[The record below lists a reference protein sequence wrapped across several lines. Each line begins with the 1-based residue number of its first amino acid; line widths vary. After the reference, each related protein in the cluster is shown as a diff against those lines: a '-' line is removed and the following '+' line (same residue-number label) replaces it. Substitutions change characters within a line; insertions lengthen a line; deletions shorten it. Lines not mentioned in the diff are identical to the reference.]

1 MPVFFLSQ
9 GYLRPSRELL
19 EFYRRKIAQ
28 YDTERDDMV
37 QKLDRCKVA
46 YEEKVTVPFSTH
58 SELHVCLIQHKLDW
72 ELRKRESEIVEL
84 QKAISDLQIYLFQE
98 REQVLRL
105 YAENDRLKVGRWH
118 AKQRTP
124 SPSPSEFRFKSS
136 RTERKSIVC

>member
-1 MPVFFLSQ
+1 MPRTASPKTTKKVTIKNGSGIPTIEERLGLRLRSINFIVFFRLYL

-28 YDTERDDMV
+28 YDNERDDLM
-37 QKLDRCKVA
+37 QKLDRCKLA
-46 YEEKVTVPFSTH
+46 FEEK
-58 SELHVCLIQHKLDW
+58 HKLEW

-105 YAENDRLKVGRWH
+105 YAETDRLKV
-118 AKQRTP
+118 KKP
-124 SPSPSEFRFKSS
+124 SCF
-136 RTERKSIVC
+136 I